1 MGEVGVAVVVPVA
14 GEPAPSVEELQAF
27 AGNHLARY
35 KLPTSVMAASA
46 LPLTAAEKLDRRALR
61 HLVTDE

>member
-1 MGEVGVAVVVPVA
+1 
-14 GEPAPSVEELQAF
+14 VEELQDF
-27 AGNHLARY
+27 AGNRLAGY

-61 HLVTDE
+61 HLVADE